1 MGFSKHARFLYF
13 RMPRVGGKESTSSPY
28 PAKVLPKVIWRLSTT
43 LRLPVFLPLQVIK
56 KTASRMTR
64 INVCYHPCQISNCT
78 NARSP
83 RCPAVSPACRC
94 PSPVEE
100 VPPFCWNTTRRRG
113 LGEWRR
119 KIYTPTAGGPQNL
132 WLAKGDTG
140 FKIWPEF
147 GIYVKF
153 LGCNLGFAYQVNKLD
168 FLEHFSPKWWLW
180 CWYILHYSKKQSNM
194 KKLRELLRSLIWPAC
209 PWAPILW
216 MNFKPGKRP
225 TSLRLHG
232 N

>member
-1 MGFSKHARFLYF
+1 
-13 RMPRVGGKESTSSPY
+13 
-28 PAKVLPKVIWRLSTT
+28 
-43 LRLPVFLPLQVIK
+43 
-56 KTASRMTR
+56 MTR